1 MSDNQEPLIG
11 DAPPKADV
19 VLSNRAYDWFKRSSL
34 YILPAVAAA
43 YFGLAQIWGLPKAE
57 EVVGTVAVL
66 ETLLGVILR
75 VSNAQ
80 YEASE
85 AKYDGVIRVV
95 DRPHE
100 EDEDVVTSD
109 LSVSLDSDSVAE
121 KDSILVKV
129 ERG

>member
-1 MSDNQEPLIG
+1 MTDNQEPLIG

-19 VLSNRAYDWFKRSSL
+19 VLSNGAYDWFKRTSL
-34 YILPAVAAA
+34 YILPALASA

-75 VSNAQ
+75 LSGVQ
-80 YEASE
+80 YDNSE
-85 AKYDGVIRVV
+85 AKYDGVIQVV

-100 EDEDVVTSD
+100 TEEEVVTTD
-109 LSVSLDSDSVAE
+109 LNVSLDSLAVSE

-129 ERG
+129 ERA